1 MLSKL
6 RAAAVL
12 FALALAAAACGSA
25 TDDTATGDTA
35 TTTPPADGAA
45 EPAAPTSILDIS
57 APGADGST
65 IDLST
70 YAGQDLMLWFWAP
83 W

>member
-1 MLSKL
+1 M
-6 RAAAVL
+6 
-12 FALALAAAACGSA
+12 ALAFGVAACGSS
-25 TDDTATGDTA
+25 DSGV
-35 TTTPPADGAA
+35 
-45 EPAAPTSILDIS
+45 AAPAGSPSSVLEIS

-65 IDLST
+65 IDLDD